1 MITVP
6 RYVWAMLS
14 LFLFVLILTKIGWIN
29 PSAQRGQISVSA
41 MGEVSSVPDIA
52 EISLT
57 IQTESKTA
65 KEVQRLSAEK
75 SNALQKFCIDTGI
88 NKKDLQTTQYRLEPV
103 YFYLENKPPQLSGFK
118 ITQTLKVT
126 VRDLDKTGEIL
137 AGAVQ
142 AGANQ
147 LDGPFF
153 SIDKKEALIK
163 EARKLAFANAK
174 EKAQEQADAA
184 DMKLGKVLGFSEGF
198 AGNVESRSS
207 MREMKMSDAVSAAP
221 SIEAGS
227 EKIAVSVSIQYEL
240 N

>member
-1 MITVP
+1 MITIP

-14 LFLFVLILTKIGWIN
+14 LFLFVMVLSKLGWIT
-29 PSAQRGQISVSA
+29 PSAQKGQISVSGL
-41 MGEVSSVPDIA
+41 GEVSAIPDIA

-75 SNALQKFCIDTGI
+75 SNTLQKFCIDAGI
-88 NKKDLQTTQYRLEPV
+88 NKKDLQTSQYRLEPT
-103 YFYLENKPPQLSGFK
+103 YFYIANQPPQLSGFR
-118 ITQTLKVT
+118 IVQTLKVT

-137 AGAVQ
+137 AGAVL

-147 LDGPFF
+147 LDGPYF
-153 SIDKKEALIK
+153 SIDKKDALIK

-184 DMKLGKVLGFSEGF
+184 GMKLGKVLGFSEGF
-198 AGNVESRSS
+198 AGNMDSPSSSR
-207 MREMKMSDAVSAAP
+207 MLKVTMEAAAAP

-240 N
+240 K